1 MVARTSCGNT
11 HGSTVLLLVAH
22 FALGT
27 PAHTVPTGTDL
38 SPSYVLS
45 LGALDDVRLQQTGAL
60 VAWNKT
66 VDDAGQAR
74 GTQGAA
80 MARASTCASTAAGRC
95 LASPVPSFTPSSLS
109 ALQAPCTRA
118 HTQDR
123 RWCKHEARIYIGPP
137 AAAARRAEAAPPGG
151 RLAALTTRVTASP
164 ASTGPSPRLGAT
176 AAEGLRER
184 GLKAANELSNS
195 DLR

>member
-27 PAHTVPTGTDL
+27 PAHTVHTGTDL

-80 MARASTCASTAAGRC
+80 MARASTCASTAAGRW
-95 LASPVPSFTPSSLS
+95 LASPVPSFTPSSLPAS
-109 ALQAPCTRA
+109 QAPCTRA

-123 RWCKHEARIYIGPP
+123 RRCKHDARIYIGPP
-137 AAAARRAEAAPPGG
+137 PAARRAEAAPPGG

-164 ASTGPSPRLGAT
+164 ASTGPSPRLGAA